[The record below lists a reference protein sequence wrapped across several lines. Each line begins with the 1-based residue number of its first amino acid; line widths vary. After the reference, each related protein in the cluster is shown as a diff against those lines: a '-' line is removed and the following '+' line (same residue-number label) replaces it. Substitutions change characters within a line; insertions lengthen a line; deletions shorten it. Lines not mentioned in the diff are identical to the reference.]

1 MDQEYSTKS
10 NFLEIVDIDQ
20 FYENKAIQNGND
32 TNGKQQSER
41 TKSEKI
47 EVGYMKQ
54 IKQTLVLRKKYFWI
68 SKIQE
73 NFS

>member
-20 FYENKAIQNGND
+20 FYENKAVQNGND